1 MNKFC
6 KYLTCVYIFNF
17 TYKQFDTDC
26 KITSAVLQLPVDV
39 QYVHFEFAW
48 RFFKSFLFNNT
59 ND

>member
-48 RFFKSFLFNNT
+48 RFF
-59 ND
+59 